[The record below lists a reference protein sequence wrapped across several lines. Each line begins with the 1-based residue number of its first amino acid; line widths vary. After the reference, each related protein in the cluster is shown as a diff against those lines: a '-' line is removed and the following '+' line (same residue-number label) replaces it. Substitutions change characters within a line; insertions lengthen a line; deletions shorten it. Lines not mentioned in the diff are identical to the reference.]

1 MLLAIA
7 ASPLRDLLAFK
18 GGTAIKKMYVPDY
31 RFSEDL
37 DFTLLDT
44 QRTNADLQAAVEGL
58 FPWLARE
65 ANITLAVRRVE
76 EHASGTPTVYLNYVG
91 PLQADITSRFQKVDF
106 SRDEVLVFPP
116 EQRQIMSPYSDCQG
130 REAVL
135 VAYSVEEI
143 LVRETSLAPDPHRAA
158 RSV

>member
-1 MLLAIA
+1 MPTCKPRSRDF
-7 ASPLRDLLAFK
+7 SPGWHAKPTLR
-18 GGTAIKKMYVPDY
+18 
-31 RFSEDL
+31 
-37 DFTLLDT
+37 
-44 QRTNADLQAAVEGL
+44 
-58 FPWLARE
+58 W
-65 ANITLAVRRVE
+65 VRRVE

>member
-1 MLLAIA
+1 M
-7 ASPLRDLLAFK
+7 
-18 GGTAIKKMYVPDY
+18 AIKKMYVPYY

-37 DFTLLDT
+37 DFTLPDT